1 MGEGSIS
8 SPTLFIDRCAWS
20 GKLGAALEAANIPF
34 VAHHQRFA
42 PDAPD
47 EDWLRA
53 ASSEGWLIVTRD
65 QRIRY
70 RPNELRA
77 VMDAKLHMFVFS
89 QGGLSAAETASI
101 LCATYPRMC
110 SLAAQHRPPA
120 FFSLT
125 KSREVRQLKVS
136 PPGR

>member
-1 MGEGSIS
+1 M
-8 SPTLFIDRCAWS
+8 
-20 GKLGAALEAANIPF
+20 
-34 VAHHQRFA
+34 AHHQRFA
-42 PDAPD
+42 HDAPD

-53 ASSEGWLIVTRD
+53 AHSHGWLIVTRD

-70 RPNELRA
+70 RANELRA

-89 QGGLSAAETASI
+89 QGGLSAAETATI

-110 SLAAQHRPPA
+110 ALAKQHRAPA

-125 KSREVRQLKVS
+125 KTFEVRRLNIS
-136 PPGR
+136 GPGH

>member
-1 MGEGSIS
+1 M
-8 SPTLFIDRCAWS
+8 
-20 GKLGAALEAANIPF
+20 
-34 VAHHQRFA
+34 AHHQRFA

-53 ASSEGWLIVTRD
+53 ATTEGWLIVTRD

-70 RPNELRA
+70 RANELRA
-77 VMDAKLHMFVFS
+77 VVDAKLHMFVFS

-101 LCATYPRMC
+101 LCATYSKMC
-110 SLAAQHRPPA
+110 LAAAQHQPPA

-125 KSREVRQLKVS
+125 KTGDVRLLKVS
-136 PPGR
+136 AAGR

>member
-1 MGEGSIS
+1 MGEVGIS
-8 SPTLFIDRCAWS
+8 SSTLFIDRCAWS
-20 GKLGAALEAANIPF
+20 GKLGTALQAANIPF

-47 EDWLRA
+47 EDWLCA
-53 ASSEGWLIVTRD
+53 ANSEGWLIVTRD

-70 RPNELRA
+70 RANELRA
-77 VMDAKLHMFVFS
+77 VIDAELHMFVFS
-89 QGGLSAAETASI
+89 QGGLSAAETATI

-110 SLAAQHRPPA
+110 ALAAQHRPPA

-125 KSREVRQLKVS
+125 KTCEVRQLKVN
-136 PPGR
+136 PQTR

>member
-1 MGEGSIS
+1 M
-8 SPTLFIDRCAWS
+8 L
-20 GKLGAALEAANIPF
+20 AANIPF
-34 VAHHQRFA
+34 VAHHQLFA

-53 ASSEGWLIVTRD
+53 ASSKGWLIVTRD

-70 RPNELRA
+70 RANELRA
-77 VMDAKLHMFVFS
+77 VVDAKLHMFVFS
-89 QGGLSAAETASI
+89 QGGLSSAETASI

-110 SLAAQHRPPA
+110 VLAAQLRPPA

-125 KSREVRQLKVS
+125 KSSDVRLLKIS
-136 PPGR
+136 APGGR